1 MGKIEILRQADLFR
15 NLPDDLLRK
24 IAGLAITRHLERG
37 QILFSE
43 HEMASGLYVVGSGE
57 LRSIRQSANG
67 REQVLS
73 TERAGAVLAA
83 VPVLTDGKF
92 FSTVIADT
100 RADVL
105 SIEKRHFCEL
115 CSEHTELLWNLARDL
130 ALTVRRYA
138 ELIET
143 LALQNVEQRVARYLL
158 AVAQERGI
166 YLRDGCTFELTLTRA
181 ETASRLGSTREVI
194 SRAFTHLNRSRLIHI
209 EGRRLILIPNVRA
222 LSEFAGV
229 EHELPSSKPNLG
241 AIVGDDLTSEEHC
254 CELF

>member
-1 MGKIEILRQADLFR
+1 MQSTTIEPRSTVNSWRMRDRSTKNWPVHLNEKRSTERIPRSCTMGKIEILRQADLFR

-105 SIEKRHFCEL
+105 STEKRHFWIRIAF
-115 CSEHTELLWNLARDL
+115 H
-130 ALTVRRYA
+130 RR
-138 ELIET
+138 
-143 LALQNVEQRVARYLL
+143 
-158 AVAQERGI
+158 
-166 YLRDGCTFELTLTRA
+166 
-181 ETASRLGSTREVI
+181 S
-194 SRAFTHLNRSRLIHI
+194 H
-209 EGRRLILIPNVRA
+209 P
-222 LSEFAGV
+222 
-229 EHELPSSKPNLG
+229 
-241 AIVGDDLTSEEHC
+241 
-254 CELF
+254 